1 MTEESRRRRF
11 RGTAEVSGRTFV
23 AFLVVALV
31 VGVAVAIATH
41 ALATSATVST
51 ACACAEESVA
61 ATWWREWW
69 DAVSAGALAAVS
81 VILAVTIWAK
91 PLPDASPAAQ
101 RRTLG
106 ALTAVTV
113 VVASFPVVT
122 LLTRVSPLTM
132 AGLWMLAI
140 GAGGLSVVFL
150 CIALPIG
157 LGQRVPPAPPRGT
170 ASISP
175 PPGPGPGPGPGSP
188 PPQGTPPPSPE
199 PPPHRIPVVSAVEP
213 ALDARDDGVVSS
225 GPHPEGEPPPV
236 RRPRGAPSR
245 VIVSTLAAAG
255 AALIAIVAF
264 MLGRRSRR

>member
-1 MTEESRRRRF
+1 MTEESRRRRS
-11 RGTAEVSGRTFV
+11 RGTAEVSGGTFV

-31 VGVAVAIATH
+31 VGVAVAIAIH
-41 ALATSATVST
+41 ALATSAT

-61 ATWWREWW
+61 ATWWRDWW

-81 VILAVTIWAK
+81 VILAATIWAK
-91 PLPDASPAAQ
+91 PLPDASPAAR

-132 AGLWMLAI
+132 AGLWILAI

-170 ASISP
+170 ASVSP
-175 PPGPGPGPGPGSP
+175 PRGPRP
-188 PPQGTPPPSPE
+188 PHPQGTPPSPE
-199 PPPHRIPVVSAVEP
+199 PPPHRIPVVSAAEP

-245 VIVSTLAAAG
+245 AMVSTLAAGG